1 MNDYIKNLGERTIMS
16 EENSHFPKV
25 AYYISHLGNIF
36 WNNTVLEMTE
46 QIGNRVWAGGSIGEG
61 GCRDPYDDGTV

>member
-1 MNDYIKNLGERTIMS
+1 MSDDGKTLDERTIMS

-25 AYYISHLGNIF
+25 TYYIAHLGNIF

-46 QIGNRVWAGGSIGEG
+46 QIGNRVWEGGSIGKD
-61 GCRDPYDDGTV
+61 GCRDPYDDGTA